1 MAGIAAGA
9 EAAADEAEA
18 DEDEDEDEDEADDG
32 PDIGADVRMIE
43 GACAKR
49 ASFAF
54 EAMAVLLPPLAA
66 RRIE

>member
-18 DEDEDEDEDEADDG
+18 DEDEDEDEADDW
-32 PDIGADVRMIE
+32 PDIGADVRTIE

-54 EAMAVLLPPLAA
+54 EAMAVLLLPLAA